1 MSNNQANQKLNT
13 LKSFQLMTWA
23 QKPEVFTRLAN
34 DRDEDLAAEA
44 GKALDFAVT
53 TSNIRG
59 VRTALA
65 ISKKR
70 AVVGQVDLPQVRED
84 LYELTQFAI
93 GLAQQLGMAIPARVL
108 TILER

>member
-1 MSNNQANQKLNT
+1 MSNHQATQKLNT

-23 QKPEVFTRLAN
+23 QKPEVFTRLAS

-44 GKALDFAVT
+44 GKALGFPIT

-70 AVVGQVDLPQVRED
+70 AVVGQADLPQVRED
-84 LYELTQFAI
+84 LYELTQFVI
-93 GLAQQLGMAIPARVL
+93 GITQQLGMAIPARVL

>member
-1 MSNNQANQKLNT
+1 MSNHQATQKLNT

-23 QKPEVFTRLAN
+23 QKPEVFTRLAS

-44 GKALDFAVT
+44 GRALDFPIT

-70 AVVGQVDLPQVRED
+70 AVVGQADLPQVRED
-84 LYELTQFAI
+84 LYELTQFVI
-93 GLAQQLGMAIPARVL
+93 GIAQQLGMAIPVRVL